1 VNDCQFAYIT
11 QIGQK
16 QKQNKTWDTDKVK
29 KHENRRKKRSLKNKK
44 DSTRGP
50 KEMKIHDCPKK
61 NTMPGSILKKNNSG
75 LLSIV
80 RKGCSEKGQKRFL

>member
-1 VNDCQFAYIT
+1 LPVCQHHKIE
-11 QIGQK
+11 QK

-44 DSTRGP
+44 NSTRGP

-61 NTMPGSILKKNNSG
+61 KYDIGQHKK
-75 LLSIV
+75 
-80 RKGCSEKGQKRFL
+80 